1 MPLPVNMYFYLQW
14 LQGVDRSTVS
24 PHQQVHVSTPAAK
37 EKVEASKGDIEI
49 LTQRYGELRPG
60 MTIRMELKAACE
72 LLGRTRRRTDA
83 FRVLQKKLEDEYGV
97 QLVIYSLRRN
107 V

>member
-1 MPLPVNMYFYLQW
+1 MELFIQW

-24 PHQQVHVSTPAAK
+24 PHQQVPVSTPAAND
-37 EKVEASKGDIEI
+37 KVEAPLDDIEI
-49 LTQRYGELRPG
+49 LNRRYGEFRPG
-60 MTIRMELKAACE
+60 QTIRMELNAACE
-72 LLGRTRRRTDA
+72 LLGRTRRMTDA
-83 FRVLQKKLEDEYGV
+83 FRVLQKKLEEVYGV